1 MIKLILKEK
10 VLILLIVFNMINT
23 IAYIIG
29 GTLIN
34 LKYLTLFLTVLV
46 ILFSKHNNT
55 LPIIFYLH
63 CNSALYDD
71 VGFSYIFNISIGIIL
86 FKEIIVYK
94 TKLNKDSTLLVLL
107 IFLYN
112 LILVL
117 FNNLFSLY
125 GFLSMFSW
133 TGSYFLL
140 NIYSES
146 KKINF
151 NKIYLYFF
159 VGFIMSCIYAIAIPI
174 KMWGFNIPSAYR
186 FIGLLRDPNYYA
198 FDALF
203 LIFTARTFS
212 KSVKKNPIIYM
223 IVISILGVLSVSKM
237 FIILLVFGIILYF
250 VLNFNKLRINPYK
263 IVLFFIIL
271 LIITYLVYNSNFIDL
286 IISKYSYRTG
296 TTSILTGRDKI
307 QSFYI
312 SYIFNNPLVL
322 LFGNSTNYS
331 AVSNIGNYLGEYF
344 NQMVAHSTYLD
355 LILSWG
361 MFSSIYLYY
370 IYKVIKK
377 SCRKQPKKMTS
388 DSKILI
394 IISILGMFSLS
405 YLQADVF
412 ALLILYIILA
422 SKNRKDDE
430 KYE

>member
-10 VLILLIVFNMINT
+10 VLILLIVFNMVNT

-203 LIFTARTFS
+203 FFFISRTFS
-212 KSVKKNPIIYM
+212 KSVK
-223 IVISILGVLSVSKM
+223 
-237 FIILLVFGIILYF
+237 
-250 VLNFNKLRINPYK
+250 
-263 IVLFFIIL
+263 
-271 LIITYLVYNSNFIDL
+271 
-286 IISKYSYRTG
+286 
-296 TTSILTGRDKI
+296 
-307 QSFYI
+307 
-312 SYIFNNPLVL
+312 
-322 LFGNSTNYS
+322 
-331 AVSNIGNYLGEYF
+331 
-344 NQMVAHSTYLD
+344 
-355 LILSWG
+355 
-361 MFSSIYLYY
+361 
-370 IYKVIKK
+370 
-377 SCRKQPKKMTS
+377 
-388 DSKILI
+388 
-394 IISILGMFSLS
+394 
-405 YLQADVF
+405 
-412 ALLILYIILA
+412 
-422 SKNRKDDE
+422 
-430 KYE
+430 